1 MNLVPINSATKNS
14 AAIKSVSKIS
24 CLGLTTLLLALTGCA
39 TQQGIDASNQNNVSS
54 MSNIGSNGKN
64 NTGGKSQKN
73 LPAAQPKKETYFFS
87 SSEIKDLSAA
97 FKAGSCDLGKLTQQ
111 SQKYGLSDTWVNLYD
126 RTPKPLS
133 ELNKQEKC
141 FLAQSNELYA
151 YGDEFEDESQ
161 QSLNDTWYK
170 GNIPSDAKVAT
181 MRFMTPKALIPNC
194 DSKLGRPIFV
204 DYEKDDQ
211 GKIVRTILV
220 NEDFDLSCVN

>member
-14 AAIKSVSKIS
+14 AAIKLVSKTS

-54 MSNIGSNGKN
+54 MSNSGSN
-64 NTGGKSQKN
+64 GKSQKN
-73 LPAAQPKKETYFFS
+73 LPAAQPKKVTYFFW

>member
-54 MSNIGSNGKN
+54 MSNSGSN
-64 NTGGKSQKN
+64 GKSQKN

-97 FKAGSCDLGKLTQQ
+97 FKAGSCDLGKLSQQ

-126 RTPKPLS
+126 RTPKPLA

>member
-1 MNLVPINSATKNS
+1 M
-14 AAIKSVSKIS
+14 KSVTNIS
-24 CLGLTTLLLALTGCA
+24 CLCITALLLSITGCA
-39 TQQGIDASNQNNVSS
+39 TQQNVKSVGQDNVSS
-54 MSNIGSNGKN
+54 MSNSKSGSQSKN
-64 NTGGKSQKN
+64 NASDRYKADSEK
-73 LPAAQPKKETYFFS
+73 PKPPKQTFFFS
-87 SSEIKDLSAA
+87 SSEIKDLSTA
-97 FKAGSCDLGKLTQQ
+97 FKAGSCDLGKLSQQ

>member
-39 TQQGIDASNQNNVSS
+39 TQQGIDASNQTNVSS
-54 MSNIGSNGKN
+54 MGNSGSN
-64 NTGGKSQKN
+64 GKSQKN

-133 ELNKQEKC
+133 ELNRQEKC

>member
-1 MNLVPINSATKNS
+1 MKLVPFNSATKNS

-24 CLGLTTLLLALTGCA
+24 CLGLTTMLLALTGCA

-54 MSNIGSNGKN
+54 MSNSGSN
-64 NTGGKSQKN
+64 GKSQKN

-87 SSEIKDLSAA
+87 SSEIKDLSTA

>member
-54 MSNIGSNGKN
+54 MSNSGSN
-64 NTGGKSQKN
+64 GKSQKN

-87 SSEIKDLSAA
+87 SNEIKDLSTA

>member
-1 MNLVPINSATKNS
+1 MNLVPFNSATKNS

-24 CLGLTTLLLALTGCA
+24 FLGLTTLLLALTGCA

-54 MSNIGSNGKN
+54 MSNSGSN
-64 NTGGKSQKN
+64 GKSQKN
-73 LPAAQPKKETYFFS
+73 LPAAQPKKQTYFFS